1 MLSPCAL
8 LSRDLAQVARHHR
21 DEGHSQLGRW
31 WRGYGDP
38 KGWEQRRF
46 TPTPLADGVPEP
58 YASYEQQPRVTR
70 DHTWEYA
77 SVQDIRGAHYA
88 DCAFP
93 FMLRGRGLSVV
104 IEREGE
110 TMRVCRVVLASLMA
124 AASVVISVRAPL
136 AYAGAVTGSVER
148 ATVTAR
154 ETARLYAHFD
164 SVDAELRAATPRNLR
179 ASQRAAR
186 AQLMLWLR
194 EYRNAALFPENNRFA
209 APTPFF
215 VDHRGIRC
223 AMGELLYRSGRD
235 DIVRDVQ
242 RARNNAYIAQ
252 LVDDPRLVA
261 WLDSVGMTAAEAARV
276 QPSYDGSDGNIIDDV
291 VVSPSPKRYRVLAGT
306 LSAAS
311 VATIVLNTADHRP
324 TGLTKWAG
332 LAVGTAAVVTGV
344 AERSNSRNDTKTY
357 ASASVFL
364 GAASFAVAAYRVFA
378 PASKAMVSS
387 AGRRFDVAPTVLQ
400 TADGRSRAGL
410 ALRARFR

>member
-1 MLSPCAL
+1 ML
-8 LSRDLAQVARHHR
+8 HR
-21 DEGHSQLGRW
+21 
-31 WRGYGDP
+31 
-38 KGWEQRRF
+38 
-46 TPTPLADGVPEP
+46 
-58 YASYEQQPRVTR
+58 
-70 DHTWEYA
+70 
-77 SVQDIRGAHYA
+77 
-88 DCAFP
+88 
-93 FMLRGRGLSVV
+93 RGLSVV
-104 IEREGE
+104 IKREGG
-110 TMRVCRVVLASLMA
+110 TMRVCRVVLASLLA
-124 AASVVISVRAPL
+124 AASVVISVRTPL
-136 AYAGAVTGSVER
+136 AHAGALTGSVER

-154 ETARLYAHFD
+154 EAARLHAHFD
-164 SVDAELRAATPRNLR
+164 SVDAELRAATPRDLR

-186 AQLMLWLR
+186 AQLVVWLR

-215 VDHRGIRC
+215 VDHRGVRC
-223 AMGELLYRSGRD
+223 AMGELLHRSGRE

-242 RARNNAYIAQ
+242 RARNNAYISQ

-291 VVSPSPKRYRVLAGT
+291 VVSPSPNRYRVLAGT

-311 VATIVLNTADHRP
+311 VATIVLNTAGRP
-324 TGLTKWAG
+324 TGLTRWAG

-344 AERSNSRNDTKTY
+344 AERSNSRSDTETY

-378 PASKAMVSS
+378 PASKASVSI

-410 ALRARFR
+410 ALRATFR